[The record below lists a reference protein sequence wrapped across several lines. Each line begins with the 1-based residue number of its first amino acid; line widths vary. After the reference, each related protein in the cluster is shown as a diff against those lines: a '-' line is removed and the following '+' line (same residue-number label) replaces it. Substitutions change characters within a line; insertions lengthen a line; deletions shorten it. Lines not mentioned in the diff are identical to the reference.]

1 MSVEQEDEM
10 KKLTIV
16 AVGLLLLIPSLAFS
30 DSISL
35 RLGYFWP
42 KTLTDSYLIEHPDS
56 LLAIEFGQMSF
67 IPKDY
72 KGGMV
77 GIGYDHFLTKY
88 ISLAISGDAYN
99 KSSVGYYMDW
109 VVNTLTDG
117 DFAFPFALYEGGD
130 IVHSLRVSITPV
142 DLSLKFLP
150 LGRRAKIIP
159 YVGGGASL
167 VFYGVRMFGDMINF
181 APTDI
186 NGDPIEYF
194 YPDLSG
200 DQIYPVE
207 PVASRDSGIA
217 FGWHAF
223 GGIQFP
229 IGYRA
234 TIEAEAR
241 YHAARGRLNGL
252 FEGFDDLELSGLT
265 LTAGISYWF

>member
-1 MSVEQEDEM
+1 M
-10 KKLTIV
+10 KKVTII

-42 KTLTDSYLIEHPDS
+42 KTLTNTYLSTHPDS
-56 LLAIEFGQMSF
+56 LLAIEFDQMSF
-67 IPKDY
+67 LPKDY
-72 KGGMV
+72 RGGMV

-88 ISLAISGDAYN
+88 ISLSLSADAYN

-117 DFAFPFALYEGGD
+117 DFAFPFELYEGGD
-130 IVHSLRVSITPV
+130 IVHSFRVSITPV

-159 YVGGGASL
+159 YIGGGASM
-167 VFYGVRMFGDMINF
+167 VFYGVRMFGDMVNF
-181 APTDI
+181 ADPWIYTDEVL
-186 NGDPIEYF
+186 GDVT
-194 YPDLSG
+194 
-200 DQIYPVE
+200 IYPVE
-207 PVASRDSGIA
+207 PVASRDNGTA